1 MKQIRIR
8 QLLNLYNKSYTNRE
22 RWTAERDKALAAQ
35 HPKAAIKAD
44 TAAHYWDITKN
55 RLYVSLLIATPP
67 CKADGRAHRGAVKL
81 PKPVQSPGQPKP
93 S

>member
-1 MKQIRIR
+1 MKKIRIR

-22 RWTAERDKALAAQ
+22 SWTAERDKALTAQ

-55 RLYVSLLIATPP
+55 RLYVSLLIASP
-67 CKADGRAHRGAVKL
+67 L
-81 PKPVQSPGQPKP
+81 QS
-93 S
+93 

>member
-1 MKQIRIR
+1 MKKPRIR

-44 TAAHYWDITKN
+44 TAAHYWDSTKN
-55 RLYVSLLIATPP
+55 RLYVDLLIASP
-67 CKADGRAHRGAVKL
+67 L
-81 PKPVQSPGQPKP
+81 QS
-93 S
+93 

>member
-8 QLLNLYNKSYTNRE
+8 QLLNLYNTSYASRE

-44 TAAHYWDITKN
+44 TAAHYWGGTKN
-55 RLYVSLLIATPP
+55 RLYVSLLIASP
-67 CKADGRAHRGAVKL
+67 L
-81 PKPVQSPGQPKP
+81 QS
-93 S
+93 